1 MTSHAN
7 ECSRVMEPVEDVP
20 SSGGAEAEEPPNLW
34 LSILGE
40 VSTRSSSKLP
50 GDRNVLLLGEDGSGK
65 TTLVARLNGT
75 TEAHK
80 GRGLEYR
87 YLNVHDEDRDER
99 TCCSVWVMDGDPFH
113 HNLLR
118 FALTSG
124 NMHSSLVLLVA
135 DLARPWQI
143 PEALDRW
150 STVLQDYIHTLN
162 ISSEERKDMENK
174 LIKEYQSYIE
184 PGGDAGPRG
193 GPGSQGVELDEFE
206 LAPLDDDTLT
216 CNLGV
221 PIVVVCTKSDALS
234 MLEKEYDYRE
244 EHFDIIQFHVRTF
257 CLRYGA
263 ALVYTSI
270 KEDRNVQLLYKYL
283 VHRLYGFPFGTPA
296 QVVEKESIFIP
307 AGWDNKKKMA
317 ILHESL
323 QSVKL
328 DDRYEEVIVQPSI
341 RKLVQEKE
349 VTSEDEQTFLSR
361 QQVVISKQPSAAYP
375 GEIPG
380 APGKISARSGP
391 MNVASV
397 SPLPIGSKKLDLSNA
412 IKGSPSN
419 EGVLANFFN
428 SLLTKKVGSPGGSPS
443 PGSSPNVVMRKGS
456 KATMSEYQAELDR
469 MAMRGDTP
477 VTNSPVPTN
486 RQED

>member
-1 MTSHAN
+1 
-7 ECSRVMEPVEDVP
+7 MEPVEDTP
-20 SSGGAEAEEPPNLW
+20 CFGRAEAEEPLNLW

-65 TTLVARLNGT
+65 TALVARLNGT
-75 TEAHK
+75 TAAHK
-80 GRGLEYR
+80 GRGIEYR

-143 PEALDRW
+143 PEALNRW
-150 STVLQDYIHTLN
+150 SAVLRDYIHTLN
-162 ISSEERKDMENK
+162 LSSEEMKDMENK

-184 PGGDAGPRG
+184 PGRDASPRG
-193 GPGSQGVELDEFE
+193 GPGSQDVELDEVE
-206 LAPLDDDTLT
+206 LTPLDDGTLT

-244 EHFDIIQFHVRTF
+244 EHFDFIQFHIRTF

-283 VHRLYGFPFGTPA
+283 VHRLYGFPFETPA
-296 QVVEKESIFIP
+296 QVVEKDSIFIP

-323 QSVKL
+323 QSVKS
-328 DDRYEEVIVQPSI
+328 DDRYEEVILQPSI

-349 VTSEDEQTFLSR
+349 LTSEDEQTFLSR
-361 QQVVISKQPSAAYP
+361 QQMVISKQPSAAHLGDTP
-375 GEIPG
+375 GTPLRMTG
-380 APGKISARSGP
+380 RSGP

-397 SPLPIGSKKLDLSNA
+397 SPLPIGSKKLDSSNI

-428 SLLTKKVGSPGGSPS
+428 SLLTKKAAGSPGCSPS
-443 PGSSPNVVMRKGS
+443 PGSSPNVMNKGS

-469 MAMRGDTP
+469 MVRRGDTP
-477 VTNSPVPTN
+477 VTNSPMPTD
-486 RQED
+486 RPEE